1 MAMAVIRYTAYT
13 VIDHHVNERL
23 IRHKSLPLKIPL
35 LVMHV
40 CVMHVW
46 KHSAGN
52 IIWDLNSNE
61 HNNPTPNYQR

>member
-13 VIDHHVNERL
+13 VVDHHVNVRL

-61 HNNPTPNYQR
+61 HNNPTPNYQH